1 MTSTLGYIFA
11 TIMIRCPELLHTE
24 LVQQLCVLVSLAVAW
39 LGECRGSTVVIF
51 SVQDSLCSVL

>member
-1 MTSTLGYIFA
+1 MTSTLCYIFA

-39 LGECRGSTVVIF
+39 LGEGRGSTVVIF